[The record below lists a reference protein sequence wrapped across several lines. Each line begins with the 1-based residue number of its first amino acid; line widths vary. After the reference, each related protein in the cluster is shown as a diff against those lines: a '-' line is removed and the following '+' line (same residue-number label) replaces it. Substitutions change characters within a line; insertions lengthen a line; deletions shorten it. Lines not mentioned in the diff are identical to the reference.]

1 MWANK
6 IIPLTAWRMGLQNY
20 ISPSF
25 RAHPCQLSVSVFASL
40 SCQTPEKNR
49 SLALY
54 FTFFVTWNPE
64 FFRFRDTHHH
74 WFLFFLRRDKCWSN
88 WKFCLQSRLTYS
100 NLLRRK
106 AQFHA
111 SVHQL
116 YCLQNLGWSQQ
127 QDNNSVFPWLLN
139 VYSGQKC
146 EKKVWCLP
154 MPVCTLIKQWTR
166 INWYFSPLYLYIVR
180 VVVKAINICNSSNHE
195 QIWKRKH
202 IDIVE
207 FPHVAI
213 VLSHLLGTLAWQGI
227 AGHIRCSGCWL
238 LCKWIQTVCCLCNQL
253 LYLAVECRQPHLHYL
268 KHICVF
274 TLLQKWIGVTNIKK
288 GGSSITLCCLNSILR
303 MYIQSRIKQLWFNP
317 GRL

>member
-139 VYSGQKC
+139 VYAGQKC
-146 EKKVWCLP
+146 EKKVWGLP
-154 MPVCTLIKQWTR
+154 MPVCTLSKQWTR
-166 INWYFSPLYLYIVR
+166 INRYFSPLYLYIVR
-180 VVVKAINICNSSNHE
+180 LVVKAIDICNSSNHE
-195 QIWKRKH
+195 QLWKRKH

-238 LCKWIQTVCCLCNQL
+238 LCKWIQ
-253 LYLAVECRQPHLHYL
+253 LYVAYA
-268 KHICVF
+268 I
-274 TLLQKWIGVTNIKK
+274 
-288 GGSSITLCCLNSILR
+288 SYSI
-303 MYIQSRIKQLWFNP
+303 
-317 GRL
+317 